1 MDKTAIKTF
10 AINSRKKLMEDVEY
24 KMSLVGIDK
33 DNIYEPISSA
43 NGIETYQLG
52 GSTNSI
58 YDNDI
63 SKRERLVK
71 EVKQKGFENVV
82 EEVAYT
88 WFNRIIAIRFMEINN
103 FLPTKTRVLSSET
116 AGKIEPDIITEAFD
130 VDLDYTQEDKE
141 LIFKL
146 KDENKLDELFR
157 FLFIKQCNKLNE
169 ILPGLFEKT
178 DDYLELL
185 LNISFTNEDGVVR
198 QLIDTIPEKDFESQV
213 EVIGWLYQFYNTELK
228 DETFANLKKRIK
240 ISKERIPAATQLF
253 TPDWIV
259 KYMVENSVG
268 RLWLEGHPNNELKS
282 KWKYYVDEAKQEPE
296 VEQQLITIRKESEIL
311 KPEDISV
318 IDPCMGSGHILVYVF
333 EVLMDIYV
341 SEGFTEKDAC
351 ESILKNNLYGLDI
364 DKRAYQ
370 LAYFAVLMKARKYN
384 RRILTKGI
392 SPLLCSIEETNS
404 ISKEFIEELISQ
416 DKTNEKNWN
425 YLYNV
430 FKNAKEYGSILNIK
444 NINFD
449 ELFND
454 ICTYESNKN
463 NLNQYKY
470 QNEIQLM
477 KNIIQQSKLLAKNYD
492 IVATNPPYMGNSGM
506 NPNLKDYLKK
516 NYPNSK
522 SDLFAV
528 FIEKCHDFCNEK
540 GFVAMITQQSFMFLS
555 TFEKLRVELINNH
568 IIINMAHLGAHAFEE
583 IGGEVVQATTFVN
596 KNNLIE
602 NYKSTFHRLTEFNS
616 ESRKEEEFH
625 NDKNKFITNQSNFD
639 KIPGTP
645 IAYWTSN
652 NFINTFEKGFSI
664 EEISDFTGSQ
674 NITANN
680 DKYLRFIWE
689 IDKNKINKKWRKYAK
704 GGNFKKYYGNIELVV
719 DWSDEA
725 RNFYKTNKTSNLLD
739 SNLWYKE
746 GITYTAISSKGTG
759 FRYLP
764 KDCIFDKGGPSIV
777 NIKYLYYCLGFLNS
791 KLIKFYLNLLNPTI
805 NIQTK
810 DIKALPLIIDEDY
823 RSIIEELTIENVQ
836 ITKSNWDE
844 SELSFDFK
852 KHQLLNDSSFIKIN
866 YEHWK
871 TLTINQFDK
880 LKSNEIEINKLFNNI
895 YEIDEVSPMV
905 NDSEITLTKRN
916 LIDDIKSFISFAVG
930 CMFGRYSLDND
941 GLQYTGGEFK
951 IKNYHKF
958 IPDMDDIIPVLDS
971 EYFEDDI
978 VGRFVEFVKVCFG
991 EDYLEENLDFI
1002 ANALAK
1008 NKKPSRE
1015 KIRDYLLK
1023 NFFNDHK
1030 KTYKKCPIYWQFS
1043 SGKENGFNCLVYM
1056 HRYEPSLVAR
1066 IRTDYLHKTQKAIEQ
1081 AIANCDNIIN
1091 HSSSN
1096 TEVTKAT
1103 KDKAKLQKQL
1113 KETQEYDEALSH
1125 IANRNIE
1132 IDLDDGVKVNYA
1144 KFQNVQV
1151 SKEGKKSKK
1160 INLLK
1165 KL

>member
-268 RLWLEGHPNNELKS
+268 RLWLEGHSNNELKS
-282 KWKYYVDEAKQEPE
+282 KWQYYVDEAKQEPE

-311 KPEDISV
+311 KPEDITV

-351 ESILKNNLYGLDI
+351 ESILKNNIYGLDI

-416 DKTNEKNWN
+416 DKTNEKDWN
-425 YLYNV
+425 YLYNI
-430 FKNAKEYGSILNIK
+430 FKNAKEYGSILDIK

-454 ICTYESNKN
+454 IGTYESDKN

-477 KNIIQQSKLLAKNYD
+477 KNIIQQSKFLVKNYD

-568 IIINMAHLGAHAFEE
+568 TIINMAHLGAHAFEE

-616 ESRKEEEFH
+616 ESKKEEEFH
-625 NDKNKFITNQSNFD
+625 NDENKHNIKQADFD
-639 KIPGTP
+639 KIPGGP
-645 IAYWTSN
+645 IAYWVTEEIVHAFTNNKLLHDVSVLKSGRSTNGENNRLFKFWFEIDFTDITFNANNLNEVNSKYIPLNKGGSYRKWYGNKDYVSLIEFASNSELDFKESITWSDINSSNFSARLHESGLISN
-652 NFINTFEKGFSI
+652 NVGKRAYFDNDNVLLYNLGYLNTNLCQFLLNLIIPTIHFDIGYVGKIPVVFQDVENVVNLVKSNI
-664 EEISDFTGSQ
+664 EISKYDWDDYELSWDF
-674 NITANN
+674 IKHPFLKFNN
-680 DKYLRFIWE
+680 
-689 IDKNKINKKWRKYAK
+689 
-704 GGNFKKYYGNIELVV
+704 
-719 DWSDEA
+719 
-725 RNFYKTNKTSNLLD
+725 
-739 SNLWYKE
+739 
-746 GITYTAISSKGTG
+746 
-759 FRYLP
+759 
-764 KDCIFDKGGPSIV
+764 
-777 NIKYLYYCLGFLNS
+777 
-791 KLIKFYLNLLNPTI
+791 NLLNNTFDEWS
-805 NIQTK
+805 K
-810 DIKALPLIIDEDY
+810 IK
-823 RSIIEELTIENVQ
+823 
-836 ITKSNWDE
+836 
-844 SELSFDFK
+844 F
-852 KHQLLNDSSFIKIN
+852 
-866 YEHWK
+866 
-871 TLTINQFDK
+871 NQFNL
-880 LKSNEIEINKLFNNI
+880 LKSNEIQLNKSFNEFFNV
-895 YEIDEVSPMV
+895 EC
-905 NDSEITLTKRN
+905 
-916 LIDDIKSFISFAVG
+916 LIDVNIDDEKISVNLANYENDVKSFISYAVG
-930 CMFGRYSLDND
+930 CMFGRYSLDNEC
-941 GLQYTGGEFK
+941 LQFAGGEFN
-951 IKNYHKF
+951 INNYSKF
-958 IPDMDDIIPVLDS
+958 IPDDDNIIPVLDTA
-971 EYFEDDI
+971 YFDDDI
-978 VGRFVEFVKVCFG
+978 VGYFTKFVEICFG
-991 EDYLEENLDFI
+991 KETLEENLDFI
-1002 ANALAK
+1002 AGALSK
-1008 NKKPSRE
+1008 SNKPSRE

-1091 HSSSN
+1091 HSSSKQ
-1096 TEVTKAT
+1096 EVVKAT

>member
-63 SKRERLVK
+63 SKRERLVR

-130 VDLDYTQEDKE
+130 VNLDYTQEDKE

-146 KDENKLDELFR
+146 KDENKLDKLFR

-282 KWKYYVDEAKQEPE
+282 KWKYYVDEAEQEPE
-296 VEQQLITIRKESEIL
+296 VEQQLIAIRKESEIL
-311 KPEDISV
+311 KPEDIRV

-384 RRILTKGI
+384 RKILTKGI
-392 SPLLCSIEETNS
+392 SPLLCSIEETNL

-416 DKTNEKNWN
+416 DRTIEDSLN
-425 YLYNV
+425 YLISS
-430 FKNAKEYGSILNIK
+430 FKNGKEFGSILTIK
-444 NINFD
+444 PIDFEKLNDVIINF
-449 ELFND
+449 
-454 ICTYESNKN
+454 ESNN
-463 NLNQYKY
+463 NLTKFKY
-470 QNEIQLM
+470 LDKINLF
-477 KNIIQQSKLLAKNYD
+477 KNIIKQSKLLSKKFD
-492 IVATNPPYMGNSGM
+492 IVVTNPPYMGNNGM
-506 NPNLKDYLKK
+506 NPNLKDYI
-516 NYPNSK
+516 K
-522 SDLFAV
+522 SNFPLTKTDLFAV
-528 FIEKCHDFCNEK
+528 FLEK
-540 GFVAMITQQSFMFLS
+540 GLEMINDYGFNCMVTMQSWMFLS
-555 TFEKLRVELINNH
+555 SFEKFR
-568 IIINMAHLGAHAFEE
+568 
-583 IGGEVVQATTFVN
+583 
-596 KNNLIE
+596 KKLIE
-602 NYKSTFHRLTEFNS
+602 TTTISNLLHMDNMVMRIAFGTSATVFRKINLMNYNSTFYHVKLSDVENDIVNPLFFND
-616 ESRKEEEFH
+616 ENKH
-625 NDKNKFITNQSNFD
+625 NIKQADFD
-639 KIPGTP
+639 KIPGGP
-645 IAYWTSN
+645 IAYWVTEEIVHAFTNNKLLHDVSVLKSGRSTNGENNRLFKFWFEIDFTDITFNANNLNEVNSKYIPLNKGGSYRKWYGNKDYVSLIEFASNSELDFKESITWSDINSSNFSARLHESGLISN
-652 NFINTFEKGFSI
+652 NVGKRAYFDNDNELLYNLGYLNTNLCQFLLNLIIPTIHFDIGYVGKIPVVFQDVENVVNLVKSNI
-664 EEISDFTGSQ
+664 EISKYDWDDYELSWDF
-674 NITANN
+674 IKHPFLKFNN
-680 DKYLRFIWE
+680 
-689 IDKNKINKKWRKYAK
+689 
-704 GGNFKKYYGNIELVV
+704 
-719 DWSDEA
+719 
-725 RNFYKTNKTSNLLD
+725 
-739 SNLWYKE
+739 
-746 GITYTAISSKGTG
+746 
-759 FRYLP
+759 
-764 KDCIFDKGGPSIV
+764 
-777 NIKYLYYCLGFLNS
+777 
-791 KLIKFYLNLLNPTI
+791 NLLNNTFDEWS
-805 NIQTK
+805 K
-810 DIKALPLIIDEDY
+810 IK
-823 RSIIEELTIENVQ
+823 
-836 ITKSNWDE
+836 
-844 SELSFDFK
+844 F
-852 KHQLLNDSSFIKIN
+852 
-866 YEHWK
+866 
-871 TLTINQFDK
+871 NQFNL
-880 LKSNEIEINKLFNNI
+880 LKSNEIQLNKSFNEFFNV
-895 YEIDEVSPMV
+895 EC
-905 NDSEITLTKRN
+905 
-916 LIDDIKSFISFAVG
+916 LIDVNIDDEKISVNLANYENNVKSFISYAVG
-930 CMFGRYSLDND
+930 CMFGRYSLDNEC
-941 GLQYTGGEFK
+941 LQFAGGEFN
-951 IKNYHKF
+951 INNYSKF
-958 IPDMDDIIPVLDS
+958 IPDDDNIIPVLDTA
-971 EYFEDDI
+971 YFDDDI
-978 VGRFVEFVKVCFG
+978 VGYFTKFVEICFG
-991 EDYLEENLDFI
+991 KETLEENLDFI
-1002 ANALAK
+1002 AGALSK
-1008 NKKPSRE
+1008 SNKPSRE

-1056 HRYEPSLVAR
+1056 HR
-1066 IRTDYLHKTQKAIEQ
+1066 
-1081 AIANCDNIIN
+1081 
-1091 HSSSN
+1091 
-1096 TEVTKAT
+1096 
-1103 KDKAKLQKQL
+1103 
-1113 KETQEYDEALSH
+1113 
-1125 IANRNIE
+1125 
-1132 IDLDDGVKVNYA
+1132 
-1144 KFQNVQV
+1144 
-1151 SKEGKKSKK
+1151 
-1160 INLLK
+1160 
-1165 KL
+1165 

>member
-1 MDKTAIKTF
+1 
-10 AINSRKKLMEDVEY
+10 MEDLNY
-24 KMSLVGIDK
+24 IIDDFK
-33 DNIYEPISSA
+33 D
-43 NGIETYQLG
+43 
-52 GSTNSI
+52 
-58 YDNDI
+58 
-63 SKRERLVK
+63 
-71 EVKQKGFENVV
+71 
-82 EEVAYT
+82 
-88 WFNRIIAIRFMEINN
+88 
-103 FLPTKTRVLSSET
+103 
-116 AGKIEPDIITEAFD
+116 
-130 VDLDYTQEDKE
+130 
-141 LIFKL
+141 
-146 KDENKLDELFR
+146 
-157 FLFIKQCNKLNE
+157 
-169 ILPGLFEKT
+169 
-178 DDYLELL
+178 
-185 LNISFTNEDGVVR
+185 
-198 QLIDTIPEKDFESQV
+198 
-213 EVIGWLYQFYNTELK
+213 
-228 DETFANLKKRIK
+228 
-240 ISKERIPAATQLF
+240 
-253 TPDWIV
+253 
-259 KYMVENSVG
+259 
-268 RLWLEGHPNNELKS
+268 
-282 KWKYYVDEAKQEPE
+282 
-296 VEQQLITIRKESEIL
+296 
-311 KPEDISV
+311 
-318 IDPCMGSGHILVYVF
+318 
-333 EVLMDIYV
+333 
-341 SEGFTEKDAC
+341 
-351 ESILKNNLYGLDI
+351 
-364 DKRAYQ
+364 
-370 LAYFAVLMKARKYN
+370 
-384 RRILTKGI
+384 
-392 SPLLCSIEETNS
+392 
-404 ISKEFIEELISQ
+404 
-416 DKTNEKNWN
+416 
-425 YLYNV
+425 
-430 FKNAKEYGSILNIK
+430 AKEYGSIINVK
-444 NINFD
+444 RINFNKI
-449 ELFND
+449 FN
-454 ICTYESNKN
+454 ILSNFKLTTD
-463 NLNQYKY
+463 LNRFKY
-470 QNEIQLM
+470 QNEIRLFESILNQS
-477 KNIIQQSKLLAKNYD
+477 IILSQKYY
-492 IVATNPPYMGNSGM
+492 ITITNPPYMGNKGM
-506 NPNLKDYLKK
+506 DSKLNNYLKINFK
-516 NYPNSK
+516 NTKKDLSTVFMEK
-522 SDLFAV
+522 SFEFTKKIG
-528 FIEKCHDFCNEK
+528 FISMINIPVWMFISSYEELRKVILNEK
-540 GFVAMITQQSFMFLS
+540 LFINMLHLGRGIFGSDFGTTSFIIRNKYIPNYNS
-555 TFEKLRVELINNH
+555 TFKQLYEDKGAVDSISKKEK
-568 IIINMAHLGAHAFEE
+568 MF
-583 IGGEVVQATTFVN
+583 F
-596 KNNLIE
+596 
-602 NYKSTFHRLTEFNS
+602 
-616 ESRKEEEFH
+616 

-1015 KIRDYLLK
+1015 KIRDYFLK

-1030 KTYKKCPIYWQFS
+1030 KTYKKRPIYWQFS
-1043 SGKENGFNCLVYM
+1043 SGKHNGFSCLIYM

-1103 KDKAKLQKQL
+1103 KEKSKLQKQL
-1113 KETQEYDEALSH
+1113 KETQEYDEALAH
-1125 IANRNIE
+1125 IANQNIK
-1132 IDLDDGVKVNYA
+1132 INLDDGVKVNYA
-1144 KFQNVQV
+1144 KFQNIEV

>member
-24 KMSLVGIDK
+24 KMSLVGINK

-43 NGIETYQLG
+43 NGIEAYQLG

-71 EVKQKGFENVV
+71 EVKQKGFENVI

-185 LNISFTNEDGVVR
+185 LNISFTNEDGVIR

-384 RRILTKGI
+384 RRILTKNI

-404 ISKEFIEELISQ
+404 ISEEFIEELISQ

-430 FKNAKEYGSILNIK
+430 FKNAKEYGSILDIE

-449 ELFND
+449 EVFDD

-477 KNIIQQSKLLAKNYD
+477 KNIIQQSKLLVKNYD

-568 IIINMAHLGAHAFEE
+568 TIINMAHLGAHAFEE

-616 ESRKEEEFH
+616 ESKKEEEFH
-625 NDKNKFITNQSNFD
+625 NDENKHNIKQADFD
-639 KIPGTP
+639 KIPGGP
-645 IAYWTSN
+645 IAYWVTKEIVHAFTNNKLLHDVSVLKSGRSTNGENNRLFKFWFEIDFTDITFNANNLNEVNSKYIPLNKGGSYRKWYGNKDYVSLIEFASNSELDFKESITWSDINSSNFSARLHESGLISN
-652 NFINTFEKGFSI
+652 NVGKRAYFDNDNELLYNLGYLNTNLCQFLLNLIIPTIHFDIGYVGKIPVVFQDVENVVNLVKSNI
-664 EEISDFTGSQ
+664 EISKYDWDDYELSWDF
-674 NITANN
+674 IKHPFLKFNN
-680 DKYLRFIWE
+680 
-689 IDKNKINKKWRKYAK
+689 
-704 GGNFKKYYGNIELVV
+704 
-719 DWSDEA
+719 
-725 RNFYKTNKTSNLLD
+725 
-739 SNLWYKE
+739 
-746 GITYTAISSKGTG
+746 
-759 FRYLP
+759 
-764 KDCIFDKGGPSIV
+764 
-777 NIKYLYYCLGFLNS
+777 
-791 KLIKFYLNLLNPTI
+791 NLLNNTFDEWS
-805 NIQTK
+805 K
-810 DIKALPLIIDEDY
+810 IK
-823 RSIIEELTIENVQ
+823 
-836 ITKSNWDE
+836 
-844 SELSFDFK
+844 F
-852 KHQLLNDSSFIKIN
+852 
-866 YEHWK
+866 
-871 TLTINQFDK
+871 NQFNL
-880 LKSNEIEINKLFNNI
+880 LKSNEIQLNKSFNEFFNV
-895 YEIDEVSPMV
+895 EC
-905 NDSEITLTKRN
+905 
-916 LIDDIKSFISFAVG
+916 LIDVTIDDEKISVNLADYENDVKSFISYAVG
-930 CMFGRYSLDND
+930 CMFGRYSLDNE
-941 GLQYTGGEFK
+941 GLQFAGGEFN
-951 IKNYHKF
+951 INNYSKF
-958 IPDMDDIIPVLDS
+958 IPDDDNIIPVLDS

-978 VGRFVEFVKVCFG
+978 VNRFVEFVKTCFG
-991 EDYLEENLDFI
+991 EETIEENLYFI

-1043 SGKENGFNCLVYM
+1043 SGKENGFNCLIYM

-1081 AIANCDNIIN
+1081 AIVNCDNIIN
-1091 HSSSN
+1091 HSSSKQ
-1096 TEVTKAT
+1096 EVVKAT

-1125 IANRNIE
+1125 IANQNIE

-1151 SKEGKKSKK
+1151 SREGKKSKK

>member
-268 RLWLEGHPNNELKS
+268 RLWLEGHSNNELKS
-282 KWKYYVDEAKQEPE
+282 KWQYYVDEAKQEPE
-296 VEQQLITIRKESEIL
+296 VEQQLIAIRKESEIL

-425 YLYNV
+425 YLYEV
-430 FKNAKEYGSILNIK
+430 FINAKEYGSILDIK

-477 KNIIQQSKLLAKNYD
+477 KNIIQQSKLLVKNYD

-568 IIINMAHLGAHAFEE
+568 TIINMAHLGAHAFEE

-625 NDKNKFITNQSNFD
+625 NDENKHNIKQADFD
-639 KIPGTP
+639 KIPGGP
-645 IAYWTSN
+645 IAYWVTEEIVHAFTNNKLLHDVSVLKSGRSTNGENNRLFKFWFEIDFTDITFNANNLNEVNSKYIPLNKGGSYRKWYGNKDYVSLIEFASNSELDFKESITWSDINSSNFSARLHESGLISN
-652 NFINTFEKGFSI
+652 NVGKRAYFDNDNELLYNLGYLNTNLCQFLLNLIIPTIHFDIGYVGKIPVVFQDVENVVNLVKSNI
-664 EEISDFTGSQ
+664 EISKYDWDDYELSWDF
-674 NITANN
+674 IKHPFLKFNN
-680 DKYLRFIWE
+680 
-689 IDKNKINKKWRKYAK
+689 
-704 GGNFKKYYGNIELVV
+704 
-719 DWSDEA
+719 
-725 RNFYKTNKTSNLLD
+725 
-739 SNLWYKE
+739 
-746 GITYTAISSKGTG
+746 
-759 FRYLP
+759 
-764 KDCIFDKGGPSIV
+764 
-777 NIKYLYYCLGFLNS
+777 
-791 KLIKFYLNLLNPTI
+791 NLLNNTFDEWS
-805 NIQTK
+805 K
-810 DIKALPLIIDEDY
+810 IK
-823 RSIIEELTIENVQ
+823 
-836 ITKSNWDE
+836 
-844 SELSFDFK
+844 F
-852 KHQLLNDSSFIKIN
+852 
-866 YEHWK
+866 
-871 TLTINQFDK
+871 NQFNL
-880 LKSNEIEINKLFNNI
+880 LKSNEIQLNKSFNEFFNV
-895 YEIDEVSPMV
+895 EC
-905 NDSEITLTKRN
+905 
-916 LIDDIKSFISFAVG
+916 LIDVNIDDEKISVNLANYENDVKSFISYAVG
-930 CMFGRYSLDND
+930 CMFGRYSLDNEC
-941 GLQYTGGEFK
+941 LQFAGGEFN
-951 IKNYHKF
+951 INNYSKF
-958 IPDMDDIIPVLDS
+958 IPDDDNIIPVLDTA
-971 EYFEDDI
+971 YFDDDI
-978 VGRFVEFVKVCFG
+978 VGYFTKFVETCFG
-991 EDYLEENLDFI
+991 KETLEENLDFI
-1002 ANALAK
+1002 AGALSK
-1008 NKKPSRE
+1008 SNKPSRE

-1091 HSSSN
+1091 HSSSKQ
-1096 TEVTKAT
+1096 EVVKAT

-1125 IANRNIE
+1125 IANQNIE